1 MAGRWYCNP
10 KSSKWSHEEH
20 KSMKDSTDKNGS
32 VLLIT
37 VFVIAFLSALAM
49 GMLQMNT
56 EEIQI
61 MQNQIF
67 AAEAIA
73 TAEAGL
79 NDALS
84 ELRADPNWNAG
95 FTDKAFN
102 SGSYTV
108 DVNGTTIT
116 STGTSSQGF
125 VGRAQAEVTIT
136 STSPCVIRIDHFRI
150 NE

>member
-1 MAGRWYCNP
+1 
-10 KSSKWSHEEH
+10 
-20 KSMKDSTDKNGS
+20 MKVSTDNNGS

-61 MQNQIF
+61 VQNQIF
-67 AAEAIA
+67 SAEAFA

-79 NDALS
+79 NDAFS
-84 ELRADPNWNAG
+84 ELRADTNWSAG
-95 FTDKAFN
+95 FTDKTFN
-102 SGSYTV
+102 GGSYTV
-108 DVNGTTIT
+108 DVNSLTIT

-125 VGRAQAEVTIT
+125 VGRVEADITIG
-136 STSPCVIRIDHFRI
+136 SSSPYVIAIDHLRI

>member
-1 MAGRWYCNP
+1 M
-10 KSSKWSHEEH
+10 
-20 KSMKDSTDKNGS
+20 
-32 VLLIT
+32 T

-61 MQNQIF
+61 VQNQIF
-67 AAEAIA
+67 SAEAFA

-79 NDALS
+79 NDAFS
-84 ELRADPNWNAG
+84 ELRADPDFNAG

-102 SGSYTV
+102 GGSYTV
-108 DVNGTTIT
+108 DINDSTIT
-116 STGTSSQGF
+116 STGISAQGF
-125 VGRAQAEVTIT
+125 VARVQADITIG
-136 STSPCVIRIDHFRI
+136 STSPYVIRIDHLRI

>member
-1 MAGRWYCNP
+1 MD
-10 KSSKWSHEEH
+10 
-20 KSMKDSTDKNGS
+20 MKVELKNDGS

-37 VFVIAFLSALAM
+37 VFVIALLSAVVM
-49 GMLQMNT
+49 GILQLST
-56 EEIQI
+56 EEIQL
-61 MQNQIF
+61 MRNQIY
-67 AAEAIA
+67 ATQAVA

-84 ELRADPNWNAG
+84 EIRADSSWTTG

-102 SGSYTV
+102 SGTYTV

-116 STGTSSQGF
+116 STGTTAQSF
-125 VGRAQAEVTIT
+125 VARVEADVTIGT
-136 STSPCVIRIDHFRI
+136 SSPYVIRIDNLRI

>member
-1 MAGRWYCNP
+1 MGTRLRN
-10 KSSKWSHEEH
+10 
-20 KSMKDSTDKNGS
+20 NGS
-32 VLLIT
+32 VILMAIFATAL
-37 VFVIAFLSALAM
+37 LSALVM

-61 MQNQIF
+61 VQNQIL
-67 AAEAIA
+67 AAEAMA

-84 ELRADPNWNAG
+84 ELRVDPNWNAG

-102 SGSYTV
+102 AGSYTV
-108 DVNGTTIT
+108 NVNGSTIT

-125 VGRAQAEVTIT
+125 VGRAQADVTIA
-136 STSPCVIRIDHFRI
+136 STSPYVIRIDHFRI